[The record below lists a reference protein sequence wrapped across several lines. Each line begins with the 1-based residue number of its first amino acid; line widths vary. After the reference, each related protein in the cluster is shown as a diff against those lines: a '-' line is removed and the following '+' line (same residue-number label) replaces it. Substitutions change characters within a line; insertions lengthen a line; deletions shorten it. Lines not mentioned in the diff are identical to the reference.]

1 LYFFN
6 IRLNEPDDK
15 IIINGKK
22 VKGESTKDP
31 LVKKVGPYLPGTYTI
46 TSVKKDGEKREK
58 RTKKVDLFGGS
69 RVYEVDLTRE

>member
-6 IRLNEPDDK
+6 IRLHEPDDE

-22 VKGESTKDP
+22 VQGEPTKDP

-46 TSVKKDGEKREK
+46 TSVKKDGKKREK
-58 RTKKVDLFGGS
+58 QIKRVTLFGGS